1 MAFARP
7 FQIALSLWLTAASSH
22 ALQLGETPA
31 QISARHGAPA
41 SEDRARQR
49 AVYRWS
55 GWSAELAFQD
65 GTVGQITYQTS
76 HPLTGAEVQSLL
88 QANGGVDRWREITG
102 PGATA
107 RAWRRDDQA
116 AAEQTPPT
124 GMIFRLHAPAP
135 ARPAEPLP
143 TESFQKTDAPPEPAA
158 APKPLLRTSAE
169 LRPEPAVPAPSI
181 LVAEIPAPVIASSP
195 APASGGNFS
204 LIGSLVA
211 ALTLLAG
218 ALLLWRKKAAS
229 APAPAA
235 QPQSVP
241 ARAAVPEPQPT
252 AAHTAGLGALRED
265 QIALLL
271 GEIFRREG
279 YTVEISAALGGDD
292 GSDLTLRR
300 DGESIPVRSK
310 DWKDARVSERE
321 VREFYGLM
329 AGTAA
334 PRGFIV
340 TTGAFTREA
349 REFADD
355 KAIEL
360 IDRAALDQRVAAVRR
375 PGENFFDVPT
385 WIEDFTGAARIF
397 DPECPCCGQP
407 MAIRRHR
414 TEGTDAWVCATYPR
428 CSGKRAA
435 RPDLLTLPVAA

>member
-7 FQIALSLWLTAASSH
+7 FQIALALWLTTASSP

-41 SEDRARQR
+41 TEDRARQS
-49 AVYRWS
+49 AVYRWP

-65 GTVGQITYQTS
+65 GTVGQLTYQTS
-76 HPLTGAEVQSLL
+76 HPLTDAEIQSLL
-88 QANGGVDRWREITG
+88 QANGGVDRWHETTG
-102 PGATA
+102 PGATT
-107 RAWRRDDQA
+107 REWRRDDQA
-116 AAEQTPPT
+116 AAEQTPT
-124 GMIFRLHAPAP
+124 GMIFRLHVPAP
-135 ARPAEPLP
+135 ALPAEPLL
-143 TESFQKTDAPPEPAA
+143 TESFQKAESPPEPAA
-158 APKPLLRTSAE
+158 APTPLLRTSAE

-181 LVAEIPAPVIASSP
+181 VVAEIPAPVP
-195 APASGGNFS
+195 APGPGPASGGKS
-204 LIGSLVA
+204 GLIGSLVA

-218 ALLLWRKKAAS
+218 ALLRWRKKPAS
-229 APAPAA
+229 APAAAGSQPA
-235 QPQSVP
+235 PPP
-241 ARAAVPEPQPT
+241 ATAPEPRPI
-252 AAHTAGLGALRED
+252 AAHTAGLSAIRED

-279 YTVEISAALGGDD
+279 YTVEISAAMSGDD

-310 DWKDARVSERE
+310 DWKDTRVSERE

-334 PRGFIV
+334 PRGIVV
-340 TTGAFTREA
+340 TTGTFTREA

-375 PGENFFDVPT
+375 PGENFFNVPS
-385 WIEDFTGAARIF
+385 WVEDFTGAARIF

-407 MAIRRHR
+407 MSIRRHR
-414 TEGTDAWVCATYPR
+414 TEGTDAWVCASYPR
-428 CSGKRAA
+428 CSGQRAA